1 MSDIIIHN
9 NPFYRNEAVMYGQ
22 DTKYFNISKAEIRH
36 ENSTL
41 CKLSEL
47 HTAHMLFNGNE

>member
-9 NPFYRNEAVMYGQ
+9 NPFYRNEAVTYGQ